1 MMKQWVRNCRISG
14 TIAQQ
19 RLGLRLRGVER
30 LREVCLHQHLGY
42 RPSLMRLHGQRGP
55 RVPRVLRDHRDLD
68 VPVDLVTLID
78 PGRFQGSE
86 RVMEGE
92 REMRE

>member
-1 MMKQWVRNCRISG
+1 
-14 TIAQQ
+14 
-19 RLGLRLRGVER
+19 
-30 LREVCLHQHLGY
+30 
-42 RPSLMRLHGQRGP
+42 MRLHGQRGP